1 MFNVDEGKDSI
12 RFKLSSEMKLVD
24 RVVNEAI
31 SFLSQDAGGDLSGIK
46 LVLRELLINAV
57 EHGNQKIAAL
67 SVSCSIERI
76 GESLYK
82 IQIEDEG
89 NGFAW
94 KAVKLSVPDDPGKVR
109 SRGLPLVNT
118 LADHL
123 EFNES
128 GNAVTVHV
136 MIPLETGYAV
146 RGSDGFSVIV
156 PSGDITA
163 ASSEKLRELLSGLLD
178 SGMLKCRFDFSK
190 VRDIDSVGL
199 SALVVLSRILEE
211 RCCGRPELEIEN
223 APDDIVR
230 LFQMTMLDTIYRL
243 LPQTRQA

>member
-1 MFNVDEGKDSI
+1 MFNVTEGKESI

-24 RVVNEAI
+24 RVVNETS

-57 EHGNQKIAAL
+57 EHGNRKVASL
-67 SVSCSIERI
+67 NVSCSVERI

-89 NGFAW
+89 KGFDW
-94 KAVKLSVPDDPGKVR
+94 KSVKLGVPDDPAKVR
-109 SRGLPLVNT
+109 NRGLPLVNT
-118 LADHL
+118 LADYL
-123 EFNES
+123 EFNEN
-128 GNAVTVHV
+128 GNAVTAHM
-136 MIPLETGYAV
+136 MIPQETGYAV
-146 RGSDGFSVIV
+146 RESDGFSVIL

-190 VRDIDSVGL
+190 VKDIDSVGL

-211 RCCGRPELEIEN
+211 RCEGKPELEIEN
-223 APDDIVR
+223 APEDIVR
-230 LFQMTMLDTIYRL
+230 LFQMTMLDTIYKI
-243 LPQTRQA
+243 LPQTRQV